1 MNCAFGN
8 AECCRP
14 DRADSEARYAS
25 AMSGPP
31 RPLNPRP
38 LRAVLYALLLA
49 LAGAAVVVG
58 TYRLSYGSSWDELRQ
73 STQRRLE
80 FLSFD
85 LASAL
90 DKFDTLPI
98 VLSSHPELIDL
109 LNHSNDARR
118 RQAVNQRLER
128 LARESRVAAI
138 YLMDRDGTTI
148 AASNWNTP
156 GSFVGQNYAFRPYF
170 RDAIAGGIG
179 RFYAIGATT
188 GEPGYFLAHP
198 VRDDTAT
205 RSAAAA
211 TPPGV
216 IAVKISLDDI
226 EANWARSG
234 ELLMLADV
242 HGVVFLASRPEW
254 KFRTIEPL
262 SAATRERIRAAQQY
276 GDRGLA
282 PLPIQRPADPAEN
295 GVTRLAIDSPGGA
308 TPQWLTV
315 AGERRA
321 IGRMAWTLLSFS
333 EVAEIA
339 KLARG
344 HAAAAGFA
352 CAFVLVGVLYARLR
366 QRRDEERRM
375 ARRELERAS
384 ADLERRIGE
393 RTAVL
398 VEANRELAAKIGEL
412 DRTQATLRVTQDD
425 LIQAGKL
432 TVLGQM
438 AASITH
444 EINQPLTALRA
455 LNDNAVVLLD
465 RGEPGEVRSNL
476 QVMDGLTQRI
486 AGIVAQLKGF
496 ARKDDLKQM
505 PVAVAPVV
513 EAARALLGA
522 DARHDGVHIDVE
534 PIAAG
539 IAVRGQ
545 AVRIEQ
551 VLINLM
557 RNALDAVRGTAVK
570 NVRVTVERDGEW
582 VRIAVA
588 DAGPGIAPEAMARLF
603 EPFFTTKPAGQG
615 LGLGL
620 AISASIANALGGALE
635 AANRPEGGAVFTL
648 RLPAAVL
655 TREHAGAAPRTIG

>member
-1 MNCAFGN
+1 M
-8 AECCRP
+8 P
-14 DRADSEARYAS
+14 AS
-25 AMSGPP
+25 AHS
-31 RPLNPRP
+31 LNT
-38 LRAVLYALLLA
+38 RAIRAALYTLLILLA
-49 LAGAAVVVG
+49 GVAVIVG
-58 TYRLSYGSSWDELRQ
+58 TYRGSYDSSWDDLRQ

-80 FLSFD
+80 FLSSD

-98 VLSSHPELIDL
+98 VLSSHPELVDL
-109 LNHSNDARR
+109 LRHADDPRR
-118 RQAVNQRLER
+118 RQAVNLRLER

-138 YLMDRDGTTI
+138 YLMNRDGTTI

-156 GSFVGQNYAFRPYF
+156 SSFVAQNYAFRPYF

-198 VRDDTAT
+198 VRDD
-205 RSAAAA
+205 AAQAA
-211 TPPGV
+211 RAAPPGV

-254 KFRTIEPL
+254 KFRTLDALP
-262 SAATRERIRAAQQY
+262 AGTRERIRAAQQY
-276 GDRGLA
+276 GDRALA
-282 PLPIQRPADPAEN
+282 PLPIERPADPAAN
-295 GVTRLAIDSPGGA
+295 GVTRLAIGGRDGA
-308 TPQWLTV
+308 RPQWLTV
-315 AGERRA
+315 AGERRE

-333 EVAEIA
+333 EVDEIA
-339 KLARG
+339 RLARG

-352 CAFVLVGVLYARLR
+352 YAFILVGALYARLR
-366 QRRDEERRM
+366 RRRDEERRI
-375 ARRELERAS
+375 ARHELERAS
-384 ADLERRIGE
+384 AELEQRIGE

-412 DRTQATLRVTQDD
+412 GRTQITLRATQDE

-455 LNDNAVVLLD
+455 LNDNAVILLD
-465 RGEPGEVRSNL
+465 RGESREVRSNL
-476 QVMDGLTQRI
+476 QVIDGLTRRI
-486 AGIVAQLKGF
+486 AGIVGQLKGF

-505 PVAVAPVV
+505 PVAVAPVI
-513 EAARALLGA
+513 EAARALLAA
-522 DARHDGVHIDVE
+522 DARHDGVN
-534 PIAAG
+534 
-539 IAVRGQ
+539 IAVGPVAPDIAVCGQ

-557 RNALDAVRGTAVK
+557 RNALDAVRDTADKSVHV
-570 NVRVTVERDGEW
+570 NVEHDTEW
-582 VRIAVA
+582 VRITVA

-620 AISASIANALGGALE
+620 AISASIANALGGALD
-635 AANRPEGGAVFTL
+635 AANRSQGGAVFTL

-655 TREHAGAAPRTIG
+655 SADAHAAPRTIG

>member
-1 MNCAFGN
+1 MPALAHLRLN
-8 AECCRP
+8 A
-14 DRADSEARYAS
+14 RA
-25 AMSGPP
+25 M
-31 RPLNPRP
+31 
-38 LRAVLYALLLA
+38 RAALYTLLVLLA
-49 LAGAAVVVG
+49 GVAVVGGV
-58 TYRLSYGSSWDELRQ
+58 YRVSYDSAWSELRQ

-80 FLSFD
+80 FLSSD

-98 VLSSHPELIDL
+98 VLSSHPELVDL
-109 LNHSNDARR
+109 LRHADDPRR
-118 RQAVNQRLER
+118 RAAVNQRLER

-156 GSFVGQNYAFRPYF
+156 GSFVAQNYAFRPYF

-198 VRDDTAT
+198 VRDD
-205 RSAAAA
+205 AALPSAA

-216 IAVKISLDDI
+216 IAVKISLDEI

-254 KFRTIEPL
+254 KFRTLDALP
-262 SAATRERIRAAQQY
+262 AATRERIRAAQQY
-276 GDRGLA
+276 GDRALA
-282 PLPIQRPADPAEN
+282 PLPIERGADAAAT
-295 GVTRLAIDSPGGA
+295 GVMRLAIDAAGSA
-308 TPQWLTV
+308 RPQWLSV
-315 AGERRA
+315 AGERRE

-333 EVAEIA
+333 EVDEIA
-339 KLARG
+339 RLARG

-352 CAFVLVGVLYARLR
+352 TAFIVVGALYARLR
-366 QRRDEERRM
+366 RRRDEERRI

-384 ADLERRIGE
+384 AELEQRIGE

-412 DRTQATLRVTQDD
+412 GRTQSTLRATQDE
-425 LIQAGKL
+425 LVQAGKL
-432 TVLGQM
+432 AVLGQM

-455 LNDNAVVLLD
+455 LNDNAVILLE
-465 RGEPGEVRSNL
+465 RGEPREVHNNL
-476 QVMDGLTQRI
+476 KMIDGLTRRI
-486 AGIVAQLKGF
+486 AAIVAQLKGF

-505 PVAVAPVV
+505 PVAVAPVI
-513 EAARALLGA
+513 EAARALLAADVRHAGA
-522 DARHDGVHIDVE
+522 NIVVA
-534 PIAAG
+534 PIAPQV
-539 IAVRGQ
+539 AVRGQ

-557 RNALDAVRGTAVK
+557 RNALDAVRDTAARSVQ
-570 NVRVTVERDGEW
+570 VSVEHDDTW
-582 VRIAVA
+582 VRISVA

-635 AANRPEGGAVFTL
+635 AANSPQGGAAFTL

-655 TREHAGAAPRTIG
+655 GEHADAASHTIG